1 MRLKHLYLF
10 LIWLALSGAAGAE
23 TYDFSYA
30 SGGDPRL
37 TPLQVFDNGKQ
48 TWLQIPQLQPL
59 PAVFAVTTAGE
70 VLLPTRTEG
79 QMLIVDRVEQQLA
92 IVLGGG
98 RASVRYVGKG
108 QQRGNETAMFG
119 KAEPVKV
126 TGAAPAPVP
135 AQQILAGRQAP
146 AASPAP
152 QMPSAPAE
160 KPVTTPV
167 LSRSGQAAK
176 PNEPEPI
183 TELPP
188 VSAAQEEVAVADES
202 WEVRPEDGDLETLLQ
217 RWADKAGWQL
227 SWEAAKRYSVKF
239 RASFPGSF
247 EEAAKEAILPFTRGT
262 DPIKGCAY
270 DNNVLRVVTKPTVC
284 EIK

>member
-1 MRLKHLYLF
+1 MRLKHLF
-10 LIWLALSGAAGAE
+10 LILLALSGVAGAE

-92 IVLGGG
+92 IVLGGA

-108 QQRGNETAMFG
+108 QQRGSETAMFG

-126 TGAAPAPVP
+126 SGAAPAPVP
-135 AQQILAGRQAP
+135 AQQILAGRQSP
-146 AASPAP
+146 PAP
-152 QMPSAPAE
+152 SE
-160 KPVTTPV
+160 KPVATPI
-167 LSRSGQAAK
+167 LSRSGSAAK
-176 PNEPEPI
+176 PSEPEPI

-188 VSAAQEEVAVADES
+188 VATAQEEVADES